1 MQKENKSKHCSLPDG
16 KKLNILAAAFAN
28 VISDNFNNEELE
40 VLSLFFSSVS
50 NSLTT
55 IAAANVAAA
64 NKNDGSSPIGVII

>member
-1 MQKENKSKHCSLPDG
+1 MQNENKSKHCNFPDG

-50 NSLTT
+50 DSLTI
-55 IAAANVAAA
+55 IAASNIAAA
-64 NKNDGSSPIGVII
+64 NKNNGTSPIGEII